1 MKRLLIVTVA
11 IVALGVPLA
20 ASGRVVQ
27 LGEAEPALPSSTCP
41 EDPCLAL
48 YQATGYQESAENSKE
63 RPYVVRRDGKVLAFT
78 VKLGKLTREQIG
90 FFDGK
95 FGTPASARISILS
108 RGKKRGKRNQHRLLA
123 RSEVF
128 SLRRYFGSSATFV
141 LEEPLAVERGN
152 VVAITVPTWA
162 PILAGEQEKATE
174 WRSSRRRGR
183 CGTSER
189 LAPPAPQGLGS
200 VARWGCNYSE
210 ARLLYTATYVP
221 NNVPTRADDEGEGDG
236 EEPGRR
242 RR

>member
-1 MKRLLIVTVA
+1 MKRLLIVTLA
-11 IVALGVPLA
+11 TVALGVPLA
-20 ASGRVVQ
+20 AFGKVVQ
-27 LGEAEPALPSSTCP
+27 LGEAEPALPSSSCP

-48 YQATGYQESAENSKE
+48 YQATGYQERAENSKQ

-78 VKLGKLTREQIG
+78 VKLGKLTREQIA

-128 SLRRYFGSSATFV
+128 SLRKYFGSSPTFV
-141 LEEPLAVERGN
+141 FEEPLAVERGN

-162 PILAGEQEKATE
+162 PLLAGGQDKASE
-174 WRSSRRRGR
+174 WRSSRRKGR

-200 VARWGCNYSE
+200 VARWGCNYTE

-221 NNVPTRADDEGEGDG
+221 NNPTTGEGDQDEGEG
-236 EEPGRR
+236 RR

>member
-1 MKRLLIVTVA
+1 MKRLLIVILA

-20 ASGRVVQ
+20 ASGKVVQ
-27 LGEAEPALPSSTCP
+27 LGEAEPALPSSSCP

-78 VKLGKLTREQIG
+78 VKLGKLTAEQIR
-90 FFDGK
+90 FFDNR
-95 FGTPASARISILS
+95 FGMPASARLSIVN
-108 RGKKRGKRNQHRLLA
+108 RGKKRGRRNEHRVLA

-128 SLRRYFGSSATFV
+128 SLRKYLGSSATFV

-162 PILAGEQEKATE
+162 PILAGEQDKATE
-174 WRSSRRRGR
+174 WRSSRRKGR
-183 CGTSER
+183 CGTTNR
-189 LAPPAPQGLGS
+189 LAPPAPQGLGTT
-200 VARWGCNYSE
+200 AKWGCNYSE

-221 NNVPTRADDEGEGDG
+221 NNPPTGEDNDENGRDGEGE
-236 EEPGRR
+236 RR
-242 RR
+242 R

>member
-1 MKRLLIVTVA
+1 MKRVLIVTLTTA
-11 IVALGVPLA
+11 ALGVPLA
-20 ASGRVVQ
+20 ASGKVVQ
-27 LGEAEPALPSSTCP
+27 LGEAEPALPSSNCP

-78 VKLGKLTREQIG
+78 VKLGKLTREQIA
-90 FFDGK
+90 FFDGR
-95 FGTPASARISILS
+95 FGAPASARISILS
-108 RGKKRGKRNQHRLLA
+108 RSKKRGKRNEHRLLA
-123 RSEVF
+123 KSEVF
-128 SLRRYFGSSATFV
+128 SLRRYFGSSPTFV

-162 PILAGEQEKATE
+162 PVLAGEQDKSTK
-174 WRSSRRRGR
+174 WRSSRRKGR
-183 CGTSER
+183 CGTSDR

-221 NNVPTRADDEGEGDG
+221 NNPPTAEEDEGERDQREG
-236 EEPGRR
+236 ERR
-242 RR
+242 R